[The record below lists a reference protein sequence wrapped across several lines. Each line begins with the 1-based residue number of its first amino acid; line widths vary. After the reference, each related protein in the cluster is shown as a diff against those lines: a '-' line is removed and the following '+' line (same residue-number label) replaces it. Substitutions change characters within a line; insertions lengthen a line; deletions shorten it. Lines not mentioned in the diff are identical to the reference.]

1 MIEYTTGNLL
11 DADTQA
17 LVNTVNTVGVMG
29 KGIALQFK
37 HAFPE
42 NYKRYVEACKRGELT
57 PGKLLVAHEHTTHG
71 DRVIINFP
79 TKTEYYRK
87 SSYGYIEA
95 GLKALVQAIGE
106 QGIQS
111 IALPPLGCG
120 HGGLRWDKVKPMIEA
135 HLGGLSVRVVVYE
148 PSEAVKEVLRKELV
162 KESHLTPA
170 RAMVMYAMY
179 DYERMG
185 EPASLFVANKLS
197 FFLQLMGEPL
207 RLQFVPHHY
216 GPYAPQVAHVLYA
229 LNGKYLSGMEQKDAK
244 PFEPLMLNY
253 DRQQEVVEWIAREL
267 KPAQRLR
274 LDRLVDLMA
283 DFRSAY
289 ALELLSSVAFLHTQD
304 PSLNVEGIIERMCE
318 WSERKEAMADEHNVR
333 LSLEHILV
341 YGNTL
346 EIM

>member
-42 NYKRYVEACKRGELT
+42 NYKRYVEACKRGELA

-79 TKTEYYRK
+79 TKTEYFRK
-87 SSYGYIEA
+87 SSYGYINA
-95 GLKALVQAIGE
+95 GLKALVQVITDE
-106 QGIQS
+106 HITS

-135 HLGGLSVRVVVYE
+135 HLAAVPVRVVVYE

-162 KESHLTPA
+162 KDSHLTPA

-185 EPASLFVANKLS
+185 EPTSLFVANKLS

-207 RLQFVPHHY
+207 RLKFVPHHY

-244 PFEPLMLNY
+244 PFEPLKLNY
-253 DRQQEVVEWIAREL
+253 DREQEVADWIAREL
-267 KPAQRLR
+267 KPAQRQR
-274 LDRLVDLMA
+274 LDRLIDLMA

-289 ALELLSSVAFLHTQD
+289 ALELLSSVAFLHAKD
-304 PSLNVEGIIERMCE
+304 PSLNVQGLMAAMCD
-318 WSERKEAMADEHNVR
+318 WSERKEAMADERNVS
-333 LSLEHILV
+333 LALEHILA

-346 EIM
+346 EIA